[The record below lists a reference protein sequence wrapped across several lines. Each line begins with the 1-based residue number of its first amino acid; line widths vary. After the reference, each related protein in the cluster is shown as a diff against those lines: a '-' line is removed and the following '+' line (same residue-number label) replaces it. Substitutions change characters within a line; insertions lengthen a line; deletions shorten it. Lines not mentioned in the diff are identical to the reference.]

1 MDDNSHKWRI
11 RPGAVRGPALP
22 LAGTAGMAGL
32 GLFYRALGEGA
43 LAVVAPVT
51 AVTSAA
57 IPVVGGLVPRGA
69 GNGAAANQHRMRPGG
84 CCRQLT

>member
-1 MDDNSHKWRI
+1 MANSSSCST
-11 RPGAVRGPALP
+11 RPGSPA
-22 LAGTAGMAGL
+22 GRNRRDGRL

-69 GNGAAANQHRMRPGG
+69 GNGLRPLSIGCALAAIALISLAPR
-84 CCRQLT
+84 